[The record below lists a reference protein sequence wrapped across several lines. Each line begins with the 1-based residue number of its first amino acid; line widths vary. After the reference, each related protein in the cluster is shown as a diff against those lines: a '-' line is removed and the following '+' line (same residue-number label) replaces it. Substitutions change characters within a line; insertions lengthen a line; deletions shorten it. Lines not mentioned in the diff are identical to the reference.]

1 MPDAYTYLPLSK
13 LHWKLD
19 IFEVFRIWRA
29 LCCVCIGVWCK
40 MLLNWQHNCWKEYFR
55 KWNGKFHN
63 KAKEGADISST
74 ESTSIEEI
82 VLPSWLDLNFCKVL
96 NRKFKKICQLKNR
109 IHVTDCL
116 VNNSRKK
123 IQKCVC
129 IPAGIRTRDLWIRSP
144 TRYPLRYRDCYE
156 NCSPVMRFETDVQ
169 SRHLSKNSIR
179 AFHHYKSR
187 NMTEKALSPFFRLTK
202 ESIMI

>member
-1 MPDAYTYLPLSK
+1 MSLMQNATELATQLLK
-13 LHWKLD
+13 R
-19 IFEVFRIWRA
+19 VFSLMESSTTRQKRA
-29 LCCVCIGVWCK
+29 LLSAA
-40 MLLNWQHNCWKEYFR
+40 MSALQ
-55 KWNGKFHN
+55 
-63 KAKEGADISST
+63 
-74 ESTSIEEI
+74 EI

-96 NRKFKKICQLKNR
+96 NRKFKKIWNWQLQKRQHNA
-109 IHVTDCL
+109 DCL
-116 VNNSRKK
+116 MENSKK
-123 IQKCVC
+123 RQKCVC

-144 TRYPLRYRDCYE
+144 TRYPLRYRDCYDD
-156 NCSPVMRFETDVQ
+156 CSPVIRFETDVQ